1 MVADAERAV
10 LAKCGII
17 QFGCDPRAL
26 GTQDCCAASIPM
38 NAADQQELKEARA
51 LWLQDRCD
59 EALAKFDAVLMR
71 HPDHPLALIDA
82 ARAFG
87 GRYQIAKAETLVDRY
102 LATAGRTAAAL
113 ALAGQTY
120 RMIHRGR
127 KALDSLKEAAGLSAP
142 DAATGLELA
151 MLLDRAGEMEAAEA
165 VLSGVLARDPG
176 FAEGRFF
183 RAHVAIR
190 RGDAEQALP
199 ELEAIAG
206 ETRHHPYLRTRAC
219 YALAEAV
226 DRAGDAAGAID
237 QALRAKE
244 FGAPDADPL
253 RRIDSLIRK
262 QGDQLARAFT
272 PAKLA
277 QWQREAGGHPPLV
290 LLTGSPR
297 SGTTLIE
304 KVLDAHPG
312 LRSSDE
318 HDLFARFIAPP
329 VLQPPGKAG
338 TGDAGKRLLAADA
351 RRAAKMRATYFAGM
365 EELLGEPL
373 AGRVMLDKNPSLT
386 ELIPAWLRMAPHS
399 KILVMLRDPRDVVL
413 SCFLNYFP
421 LNAFSVSFL
430 TLEHTA
436 RRYVREMDCWLRLRD
451 KLPPD
456 QWRETRY
463 EDCVDDLRGTAGG
476 VIGWM
481 GLEWSDDVMDYRE
494 TLARRLTG
502 SPTYADVRAPV
513 HRRAVGKWRR
523 YEEWLAPVQPILAP
537 LVRRFG
543 YEE

>member
-1 MVADAERAV
+1 M
-10 LAKCGII
+10 
-17 QFGCDPRAL
+17 
-26 GTQDCCAASIPM
+26 M
-38 NAADQQELKEARA
+38 AADPQELKEARA

-59 EALAKFDAVLMR
+59 EALAKFDEVLGK

-87 GRYQIAKAETLVDRY
+87 GRYQIAKAEGLIDRY
-102 LATAGRTAAAL
+102 LVTTGRTAAAL

-127 KALDSLKEAAGLSAP
+127 KALDCLKEAAGLSAP

-151 MLLDRAGEMEAAEA
+151 MLLDRAGEMEGAES
-165 VLSGVLARDPG
+165 VLAGVLARDPG

-183 RAHVAIR
+183 RAHVMIR
-190 RGDAEQALP
+190 RGEAALALP

-206 ETRHHPYLRTRAC
+206 ESRHHPYLRTRAC
-219 YALAEAV
+219 YALAEAA
-226 DRAGDAAGAID
+226 DRSGDAAGAIR
-237 QALRAKE
+237 QALRAKA
-244 FGAPDADPL
+244 FGAADAEPL

-277 QWQREAGGHPPLV
+277 QWQREAGAHPPLV

-297 SGTTLIE
+297 SGTTLVE

-351 RRAAKMRATYFAGM
+351 RRAARMHANYFAGM

-399 KILVMLRDPRDVVL
+399 KILGMLRDPRDVVL

-421 LNAFSVSFL
+421 LNAYSVGFL
-430 TLEHTA
+430 TLDQCA
-436 RRYVREMDCWLRLRD
+436 RRYVREMECWLRLRD
-451 KLPPD
+451 KLQPG
-456 QWRETRY
+456 QWRELRY
-463 EDCVDDLRGTAGG
+463 EDCVEDLRTETTG
-476 VIGWM
+476 VLGWM
-481 GLEWSDDVMDYRE
+481 GLEWSDAVMDYRE
-494 TLARRLTG
+494 TLSGRLTQ
-502 SPTYADVRAPV
+502 SPTYADVRTPL

-523 YEEWLAPVQPILAP
+523 YEEWLAPVQAILSP
-537 LVRRFG
+537 LVRHFG
-543 YEE
+543 YGH